1 MIVLITLVAVVSLI
15 PASAETLE
23 VRGNVVS
30 ISVSNPELVWAATNF
45 DAFWYDLDDNLQSEV
60 LTLEAGVLNESTD
73 DRTIDE
79 DTLEYTTH
87 AIYQEYELHE
97 NEGLTVESG
106 HPDGDTGYWIEGF
119 MAEEYVAIDDNA
131 DKLSKLLVEFED
143 DDKKTLSTNEEWDL
157 GGGFSLTANQ
167 INLSSG
173 EVWFTLKKDDTELDN
188 EVVSTYGTQQDRVY
202 TYTPDVCGEDEI
214 PVFSCYCHVNSQLS
228 DRVEITLSG
237 NPWL

>member
-1 MIVLITLVAVVSLI
+1 MTKRMIAMLVLVALVSVI

-30 ISVSNPELVWAATNF
+30 ISASNPELVWNATNF
-45 DAFWYDLDDNLQSEV
+45 AAFWYDLDDDLQSEV
-60 LTLEAGVLNESTD
+60 LTLDAGVLNEAVD

-79 DTLEYTTH
+79 DALTYTTH
-87 AIYQEYELHE
+87 TIYQEYELHE
-97 NEGLTVESG
+97 NEGLTVGSK

-119 MAEEYVAIDDNA
+119 MAKKYVAIDGNA

-143 DDKKTLSTNEEWDL
+143 DDKKTLATSEEWDL

-173 EVWFTLKKDDTELDN
+173 DVGFTLKKDDKELDN
-188 EVVSTYGTQQDRVY
+188 EVIATYGTRQDCVY
-202 TYTPDVCGEDEI
+202 TYTADIGGEETI
-214 PVFSCYCHVNSQLS
+214 PVFSCYV
-228 DRVEITLSG
+228 
-237 NPWL
+237 